1 MKAYIEN
8 YPPLK
13 FIGDYAE
20 ALSKG
25 AVPSAYVRLMFL
37 GAGGAGK
44 SSLLDGLMN
53 NALQKGESTALAD
66 TRTVSFQWIKAADS
80 CEEAWK
86 EHTSSDEARSL
97 ACHSCRIAENNRRG
111 GEEAG
116 SFVSEASSATAV
128 ITFGVAAGA
137 LHYLEESISKDYR
150 EQVSKT
156 KNVAYRRII
165 QEAKQQSFQLQKNKN
180 PDVVMHIWDCGGQ
193 PVFLDIISAF
203 LTPRTMFMLLFD
215 ASISL
220 EQMYEEKWH
229 HDGKVIA
236 GREQNITHLQLM
248 MQWLQLIHS
257 SLVAKDEGLSPT
269 DATQSLTISFEIPKV
284 MLVGSRR
291 DKIKAKAAKSVKE
304 QLQSACGGAAFGDL
318 VVDNLL
324 VDNTKAG
331 KGKRREDPG
340 YKKIRENI
348 SKFAESLIVPT
359 PLAWVAFRQVLQATA
374 QDKPLLSYS
383 EVVVIAVEC
392 DIPKEVVPSVLHF
405 YHQLGALL
413 HYATI
418 PSLANTVIVEPQWF
432 IEQLRLL
439 LMPEWFGHRSQH
451 MQRFWKWFEGRG
463 VLTEELYQEIWKN
476 CGLKGGPQALVDVLD
491 HFDLAKKISEW
502 PADMDFSKG
511 KKYFVPC
518 ILKIEP
524 KANCSRHSQVVCKRE
539 AAMLHIVFNTGYT
552 PPGFFVRLVA
562 QMTDEK
568 GFVPLIDREV
578 YRNKILFKCR
588 NVDRI
593 IVSESLKSI
602 SVRFF
607 RVAVRKLRQYRFAES
622 SIWLCDR
629 LIKMAVNVL
638 QWMPSVKFQLA
649 FTCRC
654 SNPEHFVFLEPNTH
668 RETTLFCSQ
677 DKEFQLS
684 PQHQFWLPSAPVN
697 DVSSHSAVTVVIEI
711 IIVVFHF

>member
-1 MKAYIEN
+1 
-8 YPPLK
+8 
-13 FIGDYAE
+13 
-20 ALSKG
+20 
-25 AVPSAYVRLMFL
+25 MFL
-37 GAGGAGK
+37 GSGGSGK

-53 NALQKGESTALAD
+53 IALSKGESTALAD
-66 TRTVSFQWIKAADS
+66 TRTVSFQWIKAADY

-97 ACHSCRIAENNRRG
+97 ACHAYHIAENKRLG

-116 SFVSEASSATAV
+116 STEWASATAV
-128 ITFGVAAGA
+128 VTFGVAAGG
-137 LHYLEESISKDYR
+137 LHYFKQSVVSKDYR
-150 EQVSKT
+150 EKVST
-156 KNVAYRRII
+156 IKNVAYREIV
-165 QEAKQQSFQLQKNKN
+165 QKAKQQSVQIQQNEN

-193 PVFLDIISAF
+193 PVIFDIITAF

-269 DATQSLTISFEIPKV
+269 DATQNPNIPSEYPRA

-291 DKIKAKAAKSVKE
+291 DKITTEAAKSVKE
-304 QLQSACGGAAFGDL
+304 QLQFACGGAAFGDL
-318 VVDNLL
+318 IVDKLL

-331 KGKRREDPG
+331 KGREGEDPG
-340 YKKIRENI
+340 YKQIRNNI
-348 SKFAESLIVPT
+348 NKFAESLVVPT

-392 DIPKEVVPSVLHF
+392 DIPKEVVPSILHF

-413 HYATI
+413 HYANI
-418 PSLANTVIVEPQWF
+418 PSLANTVIVEPQWL

-451 MQRFWKWFEGRG
+451 MQRFWKWFEERG
-463 VLTEELYQEIWKN
+463 VLAEELYQEIWKD
-476 CGLKGGPQALVDVLD
+476 CGLEGGAQALVDVLD
-491 HFDLAKKISEW
+491 HFDLAKKISKL
-502 PADMDFSKG
+502 PVDMEFSKG

-524 KANCSRHSQVVCKRE
+524 KANSSAHSQIVCKRE

-562 QMTDEK
+562 QMTNEK

-578 YRNKILFKCR
+578 YRNKIIFKCR

-638 QWMPSVKFQLA
+638 QWMPSVKCRLA

-654 SNPEHFVFLEPNTH
+654 SNPEHFVVLEPITY
-668 RETTLFCSQ
+668 RETPLFCSQ
-677 DKEFQLS
+677 DKEFLLS
-684 PQHQFWLPSAPVN
+684 PQHKFWFPSAPVSN
-697 DVSSHSAVTVVIEI
+697 VSSHSTSTVVI
-711 IIVVFHF
+711 